1 MFPDLFVMF
10 SHYGEIFPVHLWV
23 LMRSLYYVTHNC
35 YFRDEQLY
43 VCWPKLVIDNFDF
56 GLMRVGI
63 VMARSGTA
71 RKWDS
76 PHYLQSRF
84 WIQYVD
90 GIPYIVWDMVNADN
104 RRSRHSALGTLFS
117 LANSQSLSL
126 PMKLLPLTRKYL
138 TVFTTA
144 RCWISSWSSWVQ
156 ISAAWTLFLTFF

>member
-1 MFPDLFVMF
+1 MFLELFDTSLFQCYCFLVAICYCKAILTWRHTAF
-10 SHYGEIFPVHLWV
+10 SENVSRSILLCSHYVEIFPIQLWM

-43 VCWPKLVIDNFDF
+43 VCWPRLVIDNFDF

-76 PHYLQSRF
+76 AHNLQCRF

-90 GIPYIVWDMVNADN
+90 GIPYVVWDMVNADDG
-104 RRSRHSALGTLFS
+104 RSRHSALGALF
-117 LANSQSLSL
+117 LS
-126 PMKLLPLTRKYL
+126 KL
-138 TVFTTA
+138 TVA
-144 RCWISSWSSWVQ
+144 
-156 ISAAWTLFLTFF
+156 